1 MLTHHSHLLYTCMCM
16 LSHLSCVRLYA
27 TLWIAHQSSLSM
39 GFSGQEYWSGI
50 PCPPPGDLPELG
62 IEPRSPFPALAGRFF
77 TTSATW
83 YILIIHSKASC

>member
-1 MLTHHSHLLYTCMCM
+1 MLTHHSHLLYTCVCM

-50 PCPPPGDLPELG
+50 PCPPPGMSGLLLSQSLLG
-62 IEPRSPFPALAGRFF
+62 SMPIETENTGSLSH
-77 TTSATW
+77 T
-83 YILIIHSKASC
+83 YC